1 MPPLKKLQY
10 LKKISNPVI
19 YFFFMLW
26 RLPSLVFW
34 GVKLKYLSDNQCV
47 VSIKQRWTNQNPFD
61 SIYFSALNGAAELST
76 GLLFQLHLQ
85 EIQKYSM
92 LVVTSKSQFKKKARG
107 LITFTC
113 NDGEH
118 IQKKIFDMKN
128 PDDSFVFTV
137 LSIARDEANNE
148 IGEFEFTWSI
158 KRIL

>member
-1 MPPLKKLQY
+1 MPTDKKLQY
-10 LKKISNPVI
+10 LKKISNPAI

-34 GVKLKYLSDNQCV
+34 GVKLKHLSDNQCV
-47 VSIKQRWTNQNPFD
+47 VLIKQRWTNQNPFD

-92 LVVTSKSQFKKKARG
+92 LVVSSKSQFKKKARG
-107 LITFTC
+107 RITFVC
-113 NDGEH
+113 NDGEE
-118 IQKKIFDMKN
+118 IQKNIDN
-128 PDDSFVFTV
+128 LSNSGETFTFTAIS
-137 LSIARDEANNE
+137 LAKDETE
-148 IGEFEFTWSI
+148 SEVGEFEFTWSV